1 MPAET
6 VVKHERDTVVRSL
19 SDLPIWL
26 QATITCTFVFIS
38 SYFAAELGGLL
49 ALRPQMIWPF
59 WPGCAFLVAVLLT
72 TPRKKIWPG
81 ILAAGLAG
89 FALYDFQTHLP
100 LRSILLF
107 PVADAVEILIAA
119 LGVEYAFRG
128 TPRLDSL
135 KAVAKFSFFAV
146 FLAPISVSSIVALA
160 MGADYRSGWS
170 ISFLTE
176 ALALLTL
183 TPAALGWFR
192 ITPERLRTCSTR
204 YVEAALM
211 FTGLVVFG
219 YITFIISG
227 GKNRPALLYSLVP
240 FLLWA
245 ALRFGITGISNS
257 MLVVSFLSIS
267 GTIRGRGP
275 FTGGTPISNV
285 FSLQLFILVA
295 ATSFI
300 ILAALVEEH
309 KKSEQELR
317 ESEQRFRLV
326 ADTAPALI
334 WMSGTDKLCTYF
346 NKTWLEFTGRSIEDE
361 LGNGWAQGVH
371 PGDLSV
377 CLDTYTRSF
386 DRRER
391 FAMEY
396 RLRRNSGEYRWILD
410 IGTPRFNQDGSFAGY
425 IGIAVDVSG
434 QKAAAEELSQAN
446 ERLYLALEAGS
457 VGGLEWDIKSGKNVW
472 FGKTYEL
479 MGIAEQEY
487 SGSLEEFWDR
497 IHPEDQ
503 IRLQDALENAKQNK
517 MEFHLEFRILW
528 ADGSVHWLRS
538 RGRYVYAQNGEPEK
552 LVGISADITAAK
564 LAELALRQNEE
575 RLRLAARAGKM
586 YGYEWDV
593 ATDEVIF
600 LGDFRSTL
608 GQLTEGSRLPLKQLI
623 EMVHPDDRER
633 VSESNTQR
641 TPATPDVQVSY
652 RFLRPDGSLVWLEE
666 TAHAFFDETGKMT
679 RMTGMV
685 ADITERKLADAALLD
700 MSRKLVHIQEE
711 ERKRIAR
718 DLHDDINQRLAL
730 LAVQVEQLKEETPDS
745 ARENK
750 RRLSDIW
757 KQIFEVSSEVQ
768 SISHQLHSKQLEYI
782 GIVAAMRSFCSEFSS
797 RHKVRVDFS
806 HVDVRQVIPQEIS
819 LCLFRI
825 LQEALS
831 NAAKYSGEKHFQVK
845 LECQASELRLRI
857 SDAGIGFDSYAATR
871 AGLGLLS
878 MRERV
883 RLVNGNISINS
894 KPMGGTT
901 IQVRV
906 PMAAEQAL
914 ERTAV

>member
-1 MPAET
+1 MLAGT
-6 VVKHERDTVVRSL
+6 IVKHERDTVLRSL
-19 SDLPIWL
+19 NDLPIWL
-26 QATITCTFVFIS
+26 HATLTCSFVFIT
-38 SYFAAELGGLL
+38 SYLSAQLGGILV
-49 ALRPQMIWPF
+49 LRPEMIWPF
-59 WPGCAFLVAVLLT
+59 WPGCAFLVAVLLQ
-72 TPRKKIWPG
+72 TPRKAMWPG
-81 ILAAGLAG
+81 ILVAGLGG
-89 FALYDFQTHLP
+89 FAVFDFQTHLP
-100 LRSILLF
+100 TRSLILFL
-107 PVADAVEILIAA
+107 VADTVDILIAA
-119 LGVEYAFRG
+119 FGVEYAFRG
-128 TPRLDSL
+128 ALRLDSL
-135 KAVAKFSFFAV
+135 KSVAKYSFFAV
-146 FLAPISVSSIVALA
+146 FLAPISVSSIGALA
-160 MGADYRSGWS
+160 LGGDYWPAWR

-183 TPAALGWFR
+183 TPAALSWFSIR
-192 ITPERLRTCSTR
+192 PERLKTYSARS
-204 YVEAALM
+204 VEAALM

-219 YITFIISG
+219 YITFFISG

-245 ALRFGITGISNS
+245 ALRFGIAGISNS
-257 MLVVSFLSIS
+257 MLAVSFLSVL

-300 ILAALVEEH
+300 ILAALVEED
-309 KKSEQELR
+309 KKSEQKLR

-334 WMSGTDKLCTYF
+334 WMSGTDKLCNYF

-361 LGNGWAQGVH
+361 FGNGWAEGVY
-371 PGDLSV
+371 PDDLSI
-377 CLDTYTRSF
+377 CLDTYTHSF
-386 DRRER
+386 DRREK

-396 RLRRNSGEYRWILD
+396 RLRRKNGEYRWILD
-410 IGTPRFNQDGSFAGY
+410 IGTPRFNQDGLFAGY
-425 IGIAVDVSG
+425 IGIAVDVTD

-446 ERLYLALEAGS
+446 ERLYLAMEAGS
-457 VGGLEWDIKSGKNVW
+457 IGGWEWDIKSGKNIW
-472 FGKTYEL
+472 FGKTHEL
-479 MGIAEQEY
+479 LGVAKQQY
-487 SGSLEEFWDR
+487 SDSLQEFWVR
-497 IHPEDQ
+497 VHPEDQ
-503 IRLQDALENAKQNK
+503 IRLRDALEHAKQNK
-517 MEFHLEFRILW
+517 TEFYLEFRNLG
-528 ADGSVHWLRS
+528 ADGSMHWLRS
-538 RGRYVYAQNGEPEK
+538 KGRYVYAQNGEPERM
-552 LVGISADITAAK
+552 VGISVDITAAK
-564 LAELALRQNEE
+564 LVELALRQNEE

-586 YGYEWDV
+586 YGYDWDV
-593 ATDEVIF
+593 ATDEVIL
-600 LGDFRSTL
+600 LGDFKSTL
-608 GQLTEGSRLPLKQLI
+608 GQLTEGSRLPLKRLV

-633 VSESNTQR
+633 VIAANTQR
-641 TPATPDVQVSY
+641 TPANPDVQITY
-652 RFLRPDGSLVWLEE
+652 RFLRLDGSLVWLEK
-666 TAHAFFDETGKMT
+666 TAHAFFDENGNMT
-679 RMTGMV
+679 RMTGMI

-730 LAVQVEQLKEETPDS
+730 LAVQVEQLKEETPD
-745 ARENK
+745 RGNK

-757 KQIFEVSSEVQ
+757 KQIFEVSTEIQ

-831 NAAKYSGEKHFQVK
+831 NAAKYSGVRHFQVK

-857 SDAGIGFDSYAATR
+857 SDAGIGFDSQAATET
-871 AGLGLLS
+871 GLGLLS

-883 RLVNGNISINS
+883 RLVNGSISINS
-894 KPMGGTT
+894 KPMAGTT

-906 PMAAEQAL
+906 SLEPEHTL
-914 ERTAV
+914 ERAAV